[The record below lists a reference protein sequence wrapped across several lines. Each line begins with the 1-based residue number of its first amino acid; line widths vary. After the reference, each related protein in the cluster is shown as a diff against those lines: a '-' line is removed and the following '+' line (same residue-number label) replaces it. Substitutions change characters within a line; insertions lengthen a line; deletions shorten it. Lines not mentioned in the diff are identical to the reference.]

1 VVGGAEFV
9 LTATGSA
16 FQENSSVLWNGS
28 VLPTT
33 YVSATTL
40 TATVAAGL
48 LTTPGTVDVTVRTP
62 APGGGQSTTLPFE
75 VGNAAPVL
83 QAIAPTTGVVGG
95 PEFVLTATGSGF
107 QQNSNVLWNGSA
119 LPTTY
124 VSQTTL
130 TATVATTL
138 LTAAGSAEV
147 AVTTPQPGGG
157 VTASLPFALEN
168 PVPTVSGTSPTSV
181 VWRSGEFVLT
191 VSGNGFVNTS
201 EILWN
206 GIARA
211 TNFQSFGELTTT
223 IPAGEIL
230 TVGPREV
237 AVRNPAPGGGTSAA
251 VIFDV
256 ILDPAITSYST
267 VALRAADV
275 TYEPVGGRLYA
286 SVIGTDPTYPNSV
299 VVIDPVSAAVV
310 DQIGAGS
317 EPGPLAVSD
326 DGRYLYVGL
335 DGAAEVRRITLAS
348 GTVDLTIALGADPFF
363 GPFYA
368 EDLVVPPGAPNQVV
382 VSRYRKGV
390 SPRHGGLAIFDD
402 GVQRPDETQDH
413 TGSNRIEPSATG
425 ALLYGYN
432 NETTEFGLREVLI
445 TPTGLTQGAVWSN
458 RVTGFGVDIAYA
470 DGNIFS
476 TGGAVVTA
484 ATGNLAGTFP
494 LEGVWGPVAPDPA
507 NGRVLFLVEGM
518 RTALEAYRLSTY
530 ARIASVEMPGSG
542 FRRLVRWG
550 TDGLAYVSD
559 AGVSIVT
566 TTVITQ

>member
-1 VVGGAEFV
+1 
-9 LTATGSA
+9 
-16 FQENSSVLWNGS
+16 
-28 VLPTT
+28 
-33 YVSATTL
+33 
-40 TATVAAGL
+40 L

-75 VGNAAPVL
+75 VGSPAPVL

-95 PEFVLTATGSGF
+95 AEFVLTATGSGF
-107 QQNSNVLWNGSA
+107 QQNSNVLWNGTA

-138 LTAAGSAEV
+138 LTAAGTAEV
-147 AVTTPQPGGG
+147 SVTTPQPGGG

-168 PVPTVSGTSPTSV
+168 PVPAVSGTSPTSA

-191 VSGNGFVNTS
+191 VSGSGFVNTS

-206 GIARA
+206 GIART

-223 IPAGEIL
+223 ITAGEIL

-237 AVRNPAPGGGTSAA
+237 AVRNPAPGGGASAA

-256 ILDPAITSYST
+256 MLDPAITSYRT

-275 TYEPVGGRLYA
+275 TYDPVGGLLYA

-368 EDLVVPPGAPNQVV
+368 EDLVVPSGAPNQVV

-425 ALLYGYN
+425 TLLYGYN
-432 NETTEFGLREVLI
+432 NESTEFGLREVLI

-507 NGRVLFLVEGM
+507 NGRVLFMVEGM

-550 TDGLAYVSD
+550 TDGLAYVSE
-559 AGVSIVT
+559 AGVSIIT
-566 TTVITQ
+566 TTIITQ